1 MSDDQLFA
9 NTYASAGGDDT
20 GHLIAR
26 LATTASQG
34 TKVAPGEHRTFVVPD
49 GYHLENQRPALEP
62 LKPLAPRRVT
72 GTVALHTPDALIDYV
87 IEHNTSMQATVYAD
101 MPRLRLIAVLN
112 DDHEGEPDWRDHR
125 AVVDLRPTPE
135 WEAWTKS
142 DGRLMGQE
150 DFSEFLEQHAHE
162 VISPDAAT
170 MIEVARTFEAKRDVT
185 FRRAI
190 SPQSGAVEVQY
201 DETIDGRAGRGSITV
216 PDEFTIVAS
225 PFYGAEPLQVRA
237 RFRYRLRDGHLG
249 VGYSLL
255 HVDRLMDDTFN
266 DLVERLV
273 ERLVDEL
280 EVVPVLRGEPP
291 AVRDDLGID

>member
-34 TKVAPGEHRTFVVPD
+34 TKIAPGDHRAFVLPD
-49 GYHLENQRPALEP
+49 GHHLEALRTDLEP
-62 LKPLAPRRVT
+62 LKPLTPRRVI
-72 GTVALHTPDALIDYV
+72 GTISLHTPDSLVGYV
-87 IEHNTSMQATVYAD
+87 VEHNGDGQATVYAD
-101 MPRLRLIAVLN
+101 MPRLRLTAVLN
-112 DDHEGEPDWRDHR
+112 DDHDGGPDWRDHR

-142 DGRLMGQE
+142 DGRLMTQE

-170 MIEVARTFEAKRDVT
+170 MIEVARTFEAKRDVQ

-266 DLVERLV
+266 DLVA
-273 ERLVDEL
+273 RLVDEL

>member
-1 MSDDQLFA
+1 MSDQQLPL
-9 NTYASAGGDDT
+9 TGIVDHIDGGTAD
-20 GHLIAR
+20 LISR

-34 TKVAPGEHRTFVVPD
+34 TKIAPGEHRTFMVPD
-49 GYHLENQRPALEP
+49 GYHLEDTRPELEP
-62 LKPLAPRRVT
+62 LKPLSPRRVI
-72 GTVALHTPDALIDYV
+72 GTTVLHTPDALVGYV
-87 IEHNTSMQATVYAD
+87 TEHNSSMQATVYAD
-101 MPRLRLIAVLN
+101 MPRLRLTAVLN
-112 DDHEGEPDWRDHR
+112 DDHDGDPDWRDHR

-135 WEAWTKS
+135 WEAWTKA
-142 DGRLMGQE
+142 DGRLMAQE

-170 MIEVARTFEAKRDVT
+170 MIEVARTFEAKRDVQ

-225 PFYGAEPLQVRA
+225 PFYGAAPLEVRA

-266 DLVERLV
+266 DLVGRL
-273 ERLVDEL
+273 L
-280 EVVPVLRGEPP
+280 EDLEIVPVLRGEPP